1 MKLEIRKIVSFVDD
15 TLIEGGRAAPR
26 PLRMAASAVV
36 IRNPW
41 AGGFVE
47 DLVPTIHAYAQG
59 LADALI
65 GLLELDFV
73 FVRLCDPTGAGAV
86 DVTRGS
92 AWKTFPEWL
101 DGHLDMG
108 GRLDV
113 ATAPGAGTTYAAR
126 RTS

>member
-47 DLVPTIHAYAQG
+47 
-59 LADALI
+59 
-65 GLLELDFV
+65 
-73 FVRLCDPTGAGAV
+73 VRHKKRIESGMQWA
-86 DVTRGS
+86 
-92 AWKTFPEWL
+92 
-101 DGHLDMG
+101 
-108 GRLDV
+108 
-113 ATAPGAGTTYAAR
+113 
-126 RTS
+126 